1 MAEIIISMT
10 EVNHYSDD
18 VLYDLHKFD
27 YKCSLANLDINDVI
41 YIDLMWAGK
50 KGKGEACKTECSPLL
65 LIYILKESKNERCS
79 NYFSTIS

>member
-1 MAEIIISMT
+1 MAQLKLIYIKHILIMAEIIISMT

-41 YIDLMWAGK
+41 YSDLM
-50 KGKGEACKTECSPLL
+50 
-65 LIYILKESKNERCS
+65 
-79 NYFSTIS
+79 